1 MVESRGSGEEV
12 AVDRL
17 RIGTL
22 GAARITPSALIKPA
36 RQLPGVTVAAVAAR
50 DPERARRFA
59 DKYRIRVVHPS
70 YEALIADPA
79 IDAIYNPLPNS
90 LHALWTL
97 RAIEAGKHVLCE
109 KPFTANAAEAA
120 EVAAAAGASGLVVM
134 EAFGYRYH
142 PLARRMVE
150 VVLGQAP
157 SPGGKA
163 GQAAAGGR
171 VGQAAAG
178 GVAGQAT
185 AGIGEIGPLRYLEA
199 SLCFPLPRFSDIR
212 YSYELAGGATMHA
225 GCYAINWLRMLG
237 PGEPEVVAAGAK
249 LHSPNV
255 DRAMSASFRF
265 PGGVLGRMT
274 TSMWSAQLLRLD
286 AKAVGDRG
294 VMRVLNYTAP
304 QRYNRLTVT
313 ADGYTRRERVSG
325 ESGYTYQLRA
335 FAGAILH
342 GEPVITTP
350 EDAVANMTV
359 IDAVYQAAGLPPRGR
374 G

>member
-1 MVESRGSGEEV
+1 MSFARFAGIRRATGVTSGSGVTEYGRVEGSGEEV

-22 GAARITPSALIKPA
+22 GAARITPNALIKPA

-59 DKYRIRVVHPS
+59 DKHRIRVVHPS

-120 EVAAAAGASGLVVM
+120 EVAAAAEASGLVVM
-134 EAFGYRYH
+134 EAFDYRYH

-150 VVLGQAP
+150 VVL
-157 SPGGKA
+157 
-163 GQAAAGGR
+163 
-171 VGQAAAG
+171 
-178 GVAGQAT
+178 GQAT

-212 YSYELAGGATMHA
+212 YSYELAGGATMQA

-249 LHSPNV
+249 LHTPNV

-304 QRYNRLTVT
+304 QRYNRLTVA

-325 ESGYTYQLRA
+325 EPSYTYQLRA

>member
-1 MVESRGSGEEV
+1 MV
-12 AVDRL
+12 VDRL

-22 GAARITPSALIKPA
+22 GAARITSNALIKPA
-36 RQLPGVTVAAVAAR
+36 RQVPEVTIAAVAAR

-59 DKYRIRVVHPS
+59 AKHRIRRVHAS
-70 YEALIADPA
+70 YQALIDDPA

-90 LHALWTL
+90 LHAQWTL

-120 EVAAAAGASGLVVM
+120 AVAAAAKASGLVVM
-134 EAFGYRYH
+134 EAFHYRYH
-142 PLARRMVE
+142 PLARRMQE
-150 VVLGQAP
+150 VVLGRVADADD
-157 SPGGKA
+157 PGER
-163 GQAAAGGR
+163 AAAG
-171 VGQAAAG
+171 
-178 GVAGQAT
+178 T
-185 AGIGEIGPLRYLEA
+185 GEIGPLRYLEA

-212 YSYELAGGATMHA
+212 YSYHLAGGATMDA

-249 LHSPNV
+249 LQSPGV

-294 VMRVLNYTAP
+294 VMRVFNYASP
-304 QRYNRLTVT
+304 RPYNRLTVT

-325 ESGYTYQLRA
+325 ESSYTYQLRA
-335 FAGAILH
+335 FAAAVLH
-342 GEPVITTP
+342 GEPVLTTA

-359 IDAVYQAAGLPPRGR
+359 IDAVYQAAGLPVRGS